1 MDKGQVLQA
10 LKGLRGRH
18 DIDAVRRVI
27 SGMSGPAGP
36 VKSFSVSF
44 DTNRRIVSCFLEMRS
59 PMLDSDVRELGA
71 CGFGNGLCLEFA
83 LVRGSAE
90 PD

>member
-1 MDKGQVLQA
+1 MDKIQVLQA
-10 LKGLRGRH
+10 LKGLSARR
-18 DIDAVRRVI
+18 DIDAVKRVI

-36 VKSFSVSF
+36 IKSFAVSF
-44 DTNRRIVSCFLEMRS
+44 DTTRRTVSCFLEMSS
-59 PMLDSDVRELGA
+59 PMLDSEVRELNA

-83 LVRGSAE
+83 LAVDSAR